1 VILDLEGSAPSVAGP
16 RRLWPVLSFGSAA
29 VAAALLALANA
40 FPHEQLARQVPAS
53 GPSVIEQEL
62 AKPSGRRR
70 SGGGSAAPSPWPGGT
85 PPHFLEPPYTSKKRG
100 PARPAPTVRSYRLR
114 GSNDLV
120 VVALAPDAPIVYPP
134 RDRAADALA
143 VHGSYAVGWT
153 VEPTLVSVVRWT
165 ENGMTYEISSRTL
178 RPPDLAGLAGQ
189 LR

>member
-1 VILDLEGSAPSVAGP
+1 MILDLEGSAPSVAGP
-16 RRLWPVLSFGSAA
+16 RRLWPVLSFASAA

-62 AKPSGRRR
+62 AKPRPARLQLNLPPDVAVPIPPGRFV
-70 SGGGSAAPSPWPGGT
+70 GD
-85 PPHFLEPPYTSKKRG
+85 YG

>member
-1 VILDLEGSAPSVAGP
+1 MILDLEGSAPSVAGP

-62 AKPSGRRR
+62 AKPRPARLQLNLPPDVAVPIPPGRFV
-70 SGGGSAAPSPWPGGT
+70 GD
-85 PPHFLEPPYTSKKRG
+85 YG

-165 ENGMTYEISSRTL
+165 ENGMT
-178 RPPDLAGLAGQ
+178 
-189 LR
+189 

>member
-62 AKPSGRRR
+62 AKPRPARLQLNLPPDVAVPIPPGRFV
-70 SGGGSAAPSPWPGGT
+70 GD
-85 PPHFLEPPYTSKKRG
+85 YG

>member
-1 VILDLEGSAPSVAGP
+1 MILDLEGSAPSVAGP

-40 FPHEQLARQVPAS
+40 FPHEQLARQVPAL

-62 AKPSGRRR
+62 AKPRPARLQLNLPPDVAVPIPPGRFV
-70 SGGGSAAPSPWPGGT
+70 GD
-85 PPHFLEPPYTSKKRG
+85 YG

-153 VEPTLVSVVRWT
+153 IEPTLVSVVRWT

>member
-1 VILDLEGSAPSVAGP
+1 MILDLEGSAPSVAGT
-16 RRLWPVLSFGSAA
+16 RRLWPVLSFASAA
-29 VAAALLALANA
+29 VAAALLALANS
-40 FPHEQLARQVPAS
+40 FPHEQLARFVPAS

-62 AKPSGRRR
+62 AKPRPARLQLNLPPDVAVPIPPGRFV
-70 SGGGSAAPSPWPGGT
+70 GD
-85 PPHFLEPPYTSKKRG
+85 YG

-134 RDRAADALA
+134 RDRAPDALA

-153 VEPTLVSVVRWT
+153 VEPTSVSVVRWT

-178 RPPDLAGLAGQ
+178 RPRDLAGLAGQ

>member
-1 VILDLEGSAPSVAGP
+1 MILDLEGSAPSVAGP

-62 AKPSGRRR
+62 AKPRPARLQLNLPPDVAVPIPPGRFV
-70 SGGGSAAPSPWPGGT
+70 GD
-85 PPHFLEPPYTSKKRG
+85 YG